1 MNNVVY
7 KFQLKI
13 ENSQNLILPIGAKI
27 LSVGTVNQDS
37 TDIFIWAAV
46 DYQPTGHETRRI
58 RMVGTGQ
65 VCDMYN
71 LSFIGTV
78 IVAGGRLVY
87 HVFEEK

>member
-13 ENSQNLILPIGAKI
+13 EDSQNLILPIGAKI
-27 LSVGTVNQDS
+27 LSVGTTDQDS
-37 TDIFIWAAV
+37 TDIFMWVAV
-46 DYQPTGHETRRI
+46 ASQPTGYETRRI

-65 VCDMYN
+65 GYDMAN

-78 IVAGGRLVY
+78 IMAGGRFVW
-87 HVFEEK
+87 HVFEGI